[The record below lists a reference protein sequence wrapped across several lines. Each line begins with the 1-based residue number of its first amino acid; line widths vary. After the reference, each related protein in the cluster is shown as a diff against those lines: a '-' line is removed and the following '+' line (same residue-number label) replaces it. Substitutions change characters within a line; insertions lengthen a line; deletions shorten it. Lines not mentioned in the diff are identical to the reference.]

1 MGKEKVKL
9 PSSPQQWAIHLTKLL
24 NVFTAAHGL
33 PRFPIKIAEIAC
45 DFSKNVFPDAP
56 LTAFEGIRTSK
67 KFEGALFKR
76 PTTKNEWGI
85 FYNDTIESSGRKN
98 FTLAHEFGHYLLHLA
113 IRPEGLECSSRSMLD
128 WDSEHG
134 QIEAEANTFASFFL
148 MPLDDFRAQIKG
160 EKPSMDLMCHLAD
173 RYEVSLSAAIL
184 KWLDICEKRAMI
196 VFGRD
201 GYIDWA
207 WSSKELL
214 SSGIFYRSRSG
225 PPIELPKLSLAA
237 RQDPMID
244 NRSGILHPKGIW
256 QGQEEVRE
264 MTILG
269 KKGDMT
275 VSLLLYPDDPPNR
288 FAQADDDDGGLMDTY
303 EKFVRGGQV

>member
-1 MGKEKVKL
+1 MKL
-9 PSSPQQWAIHLTKLL
+9 PSSPQQWAIHLTRLL
-24 NVFTAAHGL
+24 NAFTAVHGL
-33 PRFPIKIAEIAC
+33 PRFPIQIVDVAFE
-45 DFSKNVFPDAP
+45 FSKHAFPDAP
-56 LTAFEGIRTSK
+56 LTAFEGIKTSK
-67 KFEGALFKR
+67 NFEGALFKK
-76 PTTKNEWGI
+76 PDKENEWGI
-85 FYNDTIESSGRKN
+85 FYNDRIENSGRKN
-98 FTLAHEFGHYLLHLA
+98 FTLAHEFGHYLLHRT

-134 QIEAEANTFASFFL
+134 QIEAEANTFASYFL

-225 PPIELPKLSLAA
+225 PPIELPTMSLAA

-244 NRSGILHPKGIW
+244 NRIGILHPKGVW
-256 QGQEEVRE
+256 QGHEEVHE

-288 FAQADDDDGGLMDTY
+288 FAQADDDNGGLMDTY
-303 EKFVRGGQV
+303 EKFVRGGQA

>member
-1 MGKEKVKL
+1 VNL
-9 PSSPQQWAIHLTKLL
+9 PKTPQQWAIHLTKLL
-24 NVFTAAHGL
+24 NAFTAAHGL
-33 PRFPIKIAEIAC
+33 ERFPINIVDIAC
-45 DFSKNVFPDAP
+45 EFSKHAFPDAP
-56 LTAFEGIRTSK
+56 ITAFEGIKTSNN
-67 KFEGALFKR
+67 FEGALFR
-76 PTTKNEWGI
+76 NPERKNEWGI
-85 FYNDTIESSGRKN
+85 FYNDNIQSAGRKN
-98 FTLAHEFGHYLLHLA
+98 FTLAHEFGHYLLHRTA
-113 IRPEGLECSSRSMLD
+113 FPDGLQCSPKSMLD
-128 WDSEHG
+128 WDEERGEIEG
-134 QIEAEANTFASFFL
+134 QANTFASFFL

-173 RYEVSLSAAIL
+173 RYAVSLSAATL
-184 KWLDICEKRAMI
+184 KWLDVCCKRAMI

-225 PPIELPKLSLAA
+225 PVIELPKLSLAA
-237 RQDPMID
+237 RQDPLVD
-244 NRSGILHPKGIW
+244 NRGGILHPKGIW
-256 QGQEEVRE
+256 PGQEEVHE

-275 VSLLLYPDDPPNR
+275 VSLLLYPDDAPNR
-288 FAQADDDDGGLMDTY
+288 FAQADDNEDGLMDTY